1 MIDLC
6 RDANDDSRQQ
16 HNYYSALSEHVG
28 LRKLI
33 TERSPY
39 VSDISR
45 LEVLGF
51 SKLLE
56 DEILY
61 FESFFA
67 STTLIPISNEVV
79 TEAINLR
86 QKKKTT
92 VGDSI
97 IAATALLNDFE
108 LITNNIKDFRWIRE
122 LRILN
127 PFSRKEL

>member
-1 MIDLC
+1 MTIL
-6 RDANDDSRQQ
+6 DS
-16 HNYYSALSEHVG
+16 NIIIYSALSEHVG

-67 STTLIPISNEVV
+67 STTVIQISNEVV

-86 QKKKTT
+86 QRKKMT

-127 PFSRKEL
+127 PFQEKE

>member
-1 MIDLC
+1 MTIL
-6 RDANDDSRQQ
+6 DS
-16 HNYYSALSEHVG
+16 NIIIYSALSEHVG

-67 STTLIPISNEVV
+67 STTLIQISNEVV

-86 QKKKTT
+86 QRKKMT

-127 PFSRKEL
+127 PFQEKE

>member
-1 MIDLC
+1 
-6 RDANDDSRQQ
+6 
-16 HNYYSALSEHVG
+16 
-28 LRKLI
+28 
-33 TERSPY
+33 
-39 VSDISR
+39 
-45 LEVLGF
+45 
-51 SKLLE
+51 LLE

>member
-1 MIDLC
+1 MTIL
-6 RDANDDSRQQ
+6 DS
-16 HNYYSALSEHVG
+16 NIIIYSALSEHVG

-61 FESFFA
+61 FESFFT
-67 STTLIPISNEVV
+67 STTVIQISNEVV

-86 QKKKTT
+86 QRKKMT

-127 PFSRKEL
+127 PFQEKE